1 MIILLFLFKNNFF
14 WRSFI
19 LYETPND
26 WTLGRFFNSG
36 HVRLLWPRHPQQE
49 QFVIIQI
56 MDFKWR
62 WVKWGWVKWGW
73 IKWGWVKWFFCFA
86 QGVKSNI
93 NYYFV
98 VSILFSPLILFTL
111 EKIFLGTFLQKTWL
125 RFELNIKHPL
135 CSSFVVF
142 FCFFV
147 FFVFFVF
154 LFFFKAMMLN
164 VWMPF
169 SYNLLVSPFD
179 PLILLHLVVK

>member
-49 QFVIIQI
+49 QLVIIQI
-56 MDFKWR
+56 MVF
-62 WVKWGWVKWGW
+62 KWGWVNG
-73 IKWGWVKWFFCFA
+73 IFGFA
-86 QGVKSNI
+86 QGDTSNI
-93 NYYFV
+93 NYYYV
-98 VSILFSPLILFTL
+98 VSILFSPLIYFPL
-111 EKIFLGTFLQKTWL
+111 EKNFLGTFLQKTWL

-142 FCFFV
+142 FFLCFLCF
-147 FFVFFVF
+147 F
-154 LFFFKAMMLN
+154 LFF
-164 VWMPF
+164 
-169 SYNLLVSPFD
+169 
-179 PLILLHLVVK
+179 